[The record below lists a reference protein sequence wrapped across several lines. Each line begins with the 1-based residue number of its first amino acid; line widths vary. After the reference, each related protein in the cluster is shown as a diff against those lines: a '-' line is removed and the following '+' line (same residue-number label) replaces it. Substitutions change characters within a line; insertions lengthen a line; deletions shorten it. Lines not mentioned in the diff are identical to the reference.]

1 MSFTV
6 TATASG
12 AGSVNGTAL
21 QVVVL
26 TNAVESGGAS
36 AAFSNTGTSAT
47 VAASLTP
54 NASGSVVAYGMQ
66 VYPSDTLAA
75 NNSYYNTPVSDPDG
89 SFYTAAKYTGTVTA
103 GTPVTCGT
111 TISGQY
117 SAIAAYEI
125 EGISGSP
132 SQDASTPAFASTTS
146 AKAVTSAAFTPPAG
160 SVLVALVTSNGNTGG
175 TIAEAITDT
184 SGLGLTWTQR
194 VTASPSG
201 SPGSQAAVF
210 TATVPSTVTHPEEF
224 LMAAGLV

>member
-12 AGSVNGTAL
+12 AGAVNGTAL
-21 QVVVL
+21 QMVVL

-36 AAFSNTGTSAT
+36 AVFSNTGTSAT
-47 VAASLTP
+47 VAAALTP

-66 VYPSDTLAA
+66 VYPSDTIAS

-103 GTPVTCGT
+103 ATPVTCGT
-111 TISGQY
+111 TVSGQY

-125 EGISGSP
+125 KGISGSP

-146 AKAVTSAAFTPPAG
+146 AKTVTSAAFTPPAG
-160 SVLVALVTSNGNTGG
+160 AVLVALVTSNGNTSGS
-175 TIAEAITDT
+175 IAEGITDT

-194 VTASPSG
+194 AIASAG
-201 SPGSQAAVF
+201 SIGSQAAVF
-210 TATVPSTVTHPEEF
+210 TATVPSSTTHPEEL

>member
-26 TNAVESGGAS
+26 TNAIESGGAS
-36 AAFSNTGTSAT
+36 AVFSNMGTSAT
-47 VAASLTP
+47 VATALTP

-66 VYPSDTLAA
+66 VYPADTIAA
-75 NNSYYNTPVSDPDG
+75 NNTYYNTPVSDPDG

-111 TISGQY
+111 SVSGQY
-117 SAIAAYEI
+117 SSIAAYEI
-125 EGISGSP
+125 KGVSGSP

-146 AKAVTSAAFTPPAG
+146 AQTVTSAAFTPPAG
-160 SVLVALVTSNGNTGG
+160 AVLVALVTSNGNTGG

-194 VTASPSG
+194 AIAATG

-210 TATVPSTVTHPEEF
+210 TATVPSTTVHPEQL